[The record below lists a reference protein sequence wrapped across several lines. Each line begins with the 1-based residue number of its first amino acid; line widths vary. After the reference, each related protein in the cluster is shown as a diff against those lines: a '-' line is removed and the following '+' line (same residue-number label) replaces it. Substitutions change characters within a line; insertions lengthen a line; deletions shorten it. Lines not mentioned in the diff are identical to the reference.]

1 VLQQK
6 YGHIIENKA
15 IAPPPTGPP
24 ANFSSN
30 MHSTVGQQPP
40 TLHNRYVAYDYNQPV
55 VPPSAGN
62 PYPAAPQQQFYQA
75 PPAYHAP
82 PPQAYQM
89 PPAPQYTPQQQ
100 QQQQQQAP
108 PPHPQPSVFTPNRA
122 APHPNTGSSNHNNN
136 RPLAVATNLPS
147 DQPNQPNQPS
157 PPGGGVSRLLA
168 NKGVPVD
175 ISMQSDN
182 SAVPVHRPPV
192 SPHGEDVIQMNS
204 NSSSVL

>member
-1 VLQQK
+1 
-6 YGHIIENKA
+6 
-15 IAPPPTGPP
+15 
-24 ANFSSN
+24 
-30 MHSTVGQQPP
+30 
-40 TLHNRYVAYDYNQPV
+40 V

-89 PPAPQYTPQQQ
+89 PPAPQYAPQQQ
-100 QQQQQQAP
+100 QQLPQQQQAP

-122 APHPNTGSSNHNNN
+122 VPHPNSGNSNHNNNN

-147 DQPNQPNQPS
+147 DQPNQPS
-157 PPGGGVSRLLA
+157 PQGGGVSRLLA

-182 SAVPVHRPPV
+182 VAVPIHRPPV